1 MRELNEGGTMV
12 RSEADF
18 ASNGGIDEA
27 PELEHILVELR
38 SLRRTVVDAWQARA
52 VVLSRDE
59 QRKLRDE
66 IRKTCD
72 LLGTLVARD

>member
-1 MRELNEGGTMV
+1 MAA
-12 RSEADF
+12 SDADL
-18 ASNGGIDEA
+18 ARNANIDEA
-27 PELEHILVELR
+27 PELEHILAELR
-38 SLRRTVVDAWQARA
+38 ALRRTVVDAWQARA